1 MSAPFIFITT
11 HKINPGKLGEFH
23 RLSREYEEFIHA
35 SEPDLLAYYTY
46 FDEDVG
52 EASMVQI
59 HRDSASADHH
69 MKIGAE
75 MIAQGLAITETVR
88 AEVYGNPGPVV
99 DQALAANAAA
109 GTPVSIKPDA
119 RGGFTRP

>member
-1 MSAPFIFITT
+1 
-11 HKINPGKLGEFH
+11 
-23 RLSREYEEFIHA
+23 
-35 SEPDLLAYYTY
+35 
-46 FDEDVG
+46 
-52 EASMVQI
+52 
-59 HRDSASADHH
+59 